1 MNEVY
6 KYWFNNR
13 YRDFLQLITMMAL
26 TLGLS
31 ALSLDSFND
40 ICPNSM
46 WSIWYTNLLWC
57 NIVVKDGYWIQGKG
71 IRMGVLCSY
80 CSYSSIIYSVSVDL
94 TGVLEITQ
102 LAKCSIENNLLI
114 SFSFFIYFTP
124 QSSQEENRP
133 FTWCKEII

>member
-1 MNEVY
+1 
-6 KYWFNNR
+6 
-13 YRDFLQLITMMAL
+13 
-26 TLGLS
+26 
-31 ALSLDSFND
+31 
-40 ICPNSM
+40 
-46 WSIWYTNLLWC
+46 
-57 NIVVKDGYWIQGKG
+57 
-71 IRMGVLCSY
+71 MGVLCSY

-133 FTWCKEII
+133 FT